1 MSVPIGKILIELGYA
16 KEQDIEQA
24 LIRQKE
30 IDNELRLEQSRN
42 LPSILISVNMARVRY
57 KDRRLGK
64 ILVEMGVVTPDQIEE
79 ALHKQKAISSEP
91 IAMFSDEEVVALME
105 IPSIINSTLSVYDL
119 LSNVMSCCHAVVGST
134 ASALF
139 ICDERTERLAASFY
153 TGSEESPQMYVSR
166 AGSIAGWVIENNE
179 AILVDN
185 VRSDPRFSSETERF
199 PGGNVRCV
207 ACVPIT
213 IKQQT
218 VGAIEVINKKQG
230 DSFSKKDLALLS
242 TIANQVGITLE
253 NIRLLGELD
262 QSLHDLSKAQSQII
276 QTEKLRAIGEM
287 ASGIAHNFN
296 NLLMGIQG
304 NVSLVLMDMDSTH
317 QHYERL
323 KTIEKQVQ
331 GGAKLTSHLL
341 GYARKGKYDVKPIDL
356 NQLLKETSDAFSM
369 TKKNVTIQR
378 ELAKD
383 LFAIEVDPGQMEQML
398 LTLYVNSADA
408 MLAGGELTLKT
419 ANVTDKDMK
428 HKLYRPKPGNYVLL
442 TVTDTGIGMDKETM
456 DRIFDPFFT
465 TKEMGR
471 GTGLGLASAY
481 GIIKGHGGYIDV
493 ESRKEQGATFSIYL
507 PSSERKVQEAVK
519 TAEPFIKG
527 TGMVLLVDDE
537 EVILEVGKE
546 LLEAMGYRVLIAK
559 DGKEAIEVY
568 EKDRDEIDIVLLD
581 MVMPNMSG
589 GEAYDRMKEINPDV
603 KALLSSGYSIDG
615 EATEILKR
623 GCNGFIQK
631 PFEINELSGRI
642 REILDKK

>member
-253 NIRLLGELD
+253 NIRLLAELD

-317 QHYERL
+317 QHYDRL